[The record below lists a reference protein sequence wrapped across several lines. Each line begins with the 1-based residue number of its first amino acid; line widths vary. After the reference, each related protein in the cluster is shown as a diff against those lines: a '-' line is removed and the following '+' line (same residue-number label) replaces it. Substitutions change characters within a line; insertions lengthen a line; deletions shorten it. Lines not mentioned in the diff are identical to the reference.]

1 MDKHDNSQHERYSS
15 TIFASEEYMG
25 PDCSCNIEDTLKRKS
40 AHIADVNVNTLAH
53 TIQVTFDPHKISAN
67 DIEKLLADCG
77 YECSAIPLVYEAKKP
92 HHPPEHK
99 HMEHQKH
106 KGMDPAAH
114 HRMMAKDMKN
124 RFIVTAIFTIPVLLL
139 SPTIQEWFSLNI
151 PTFLGDELILLFFS
165 SIIVI
170 YGGLPFYQGASKSLK
185 NRQAD
190 MSVLISV
197 AVLAGFLYSVGAT
210 FLFEAP
216 DFYWEI
222 STLVVF
228 LLFGHWMEM
237 RAVSGASGALTE
249 LVKLVP
255 PRANL
260 VKGDEII
267 ETSTDVLSVEE
278 VILVKP
284 GESIPIDGVI
294 VEGRSEVNEAMIT
307 GESVPVSKKPEDHVI
322 GGTINGQG
330 ALRVKVTRTGKDTT
344 ISQISRM
351 VRDAQSS
358 KPQSQQLADRA
369 AHYLTLI
376 ALGVGSITFF
386 FWWIFMG
393 TDLVFALTLTITV
406 IVIACPHALGLAIPT
421 VTSIATNLAAKS
433 GMLIKTGNTLEDA
446 RSIDT
451 IVFDKTGTLTLGEFG
466 VTDIV
471 TTDEWDEPF
480 LLAMAAALEK
490 NSEHTIAQGIVR
502 KAKETGLTL
511 PVATEFQSIT
521 GKGAKAKIEDQEVV
535 IGNPRLMAE
544 LQVDLDPF
552 VESIEAL
559 SAKGKT
565 VVLVASNDKLKG
577 IFALADIIR
586 KESYNAVKSLQDM
599 GIKVAMLTGD
609 NQKVAQYVA
618 EELSL
623 DYYFAEL
630 LPGNKSTKIKE
641 LQDQGMSVAMVG
653 DGINDAPALTQANI
667 GIAIGA
673 GTDVAVESADV
684 VLIKNNPLDIASLI
698 LLSRATTQ
706 KMKENI
712 VWATGYNALAIP
724 LAAGVLA
731 PFNIFLRPELG
742 ALFMAASSIIVV
754 INAILLRRLKL

>member
-1 MDKHDNSQHERYSS
+1 
-15 TIFASEEYMG
+15 
-25 PDCSCNIEDTLKRKS
+25 
-40 AHIADVNVNTLAH
+40 
-53 TIQVTFDPHKISAN
+53 
-67 DIEKLLADCG
+67 
-77 YECSAIPLVYEAKKP
+77 
-92 HHPPEHK
+92 
-99 HMEHQKH
+99 
-106 KGMDPAAH
+106 
-114 HRMMAKDMKN
+114 
-124 RFIVTAIFTIPVLLL
+124 
-139 SPTIQEWFSLNI
+139 
-151 PTFLGDELILLFFS
+151 
-165 SIIVI
+165 
-170 YGGLPFYQGASKSLK
+170 
-185 NRQAD
+185 
-190 MSVLISV
+190 
-197 AVLAGFLYSVGAT
+197 
-210 FLFEAP
+210 
-216 DFYWEI
+216 
-222 STLVVF
+222 
-228 LLFGHWMEM
+228 
-237 RAVSGASGALTE
+237 
-249 LVKLVP
+249 
-255 PRANL
+255 
-260 VKGDEII
+260 
-267 ETSTDVLSVEE
+267 
-278 VILVKP
+278 
-284 GESIPIDGVI
+284 
-294 VEGRSEVNEAMIT
+294 
-307 GESVPVSKKPEDHVI
+307 
-322 GGTINGQG
+322 
-330 ALRVKVTRTGKDTT
+330 
-344 ISQISRM
+344 
-351 VRDAQSS
+351 
-358 KPQSQQLADRA
+358 
-369 AHYLTLI
+369 
-376 ALGVGSITFF
+376 
-386 FWWIFMG
+386 
-393 TDLVFALTLTITV
+393 
-406 IVIACPHALGLAIPT
+406 
-421 VTSIATNLAAKS
+421 
-433 GMLIKTGNTLEDA
+433 MLIKTGNTLEDA